1 LISDVLDHEKLD
13 KIKDKTVGKSK
24 FLSKEKESE
33 MESLL
38 NDVIYQ
44 QMKKLK
50 AQSEFITQFH
60 EVYELQE
67 QELAMAKEECLA
79 ERVAITMLKADV
91 TKKNEVFT

>member
-1 LISDVLDHEKLD
+1 
-13 KIKDKTVGKSK
+13 
-24 FLSKEKESE
+24 

-60 EVYELQE
+60 EIYELQE